1 MTDVLFCF
9 GDEYIYSNNLA
20 NWSSINSGQEIEII
34 GSQEK
39 LSAVRIDAIDYSKL
53 FTVLSESKIKF
64 DNSPPRDLVLDG
76 DTIDCYFRTYYTALL
91 NDITEKGS
99 GYKINETVSISKSA
113 YFDSTLD
120 KKEKALFKVASVD
133 SNGGILELN
142 LINKGKFCQNFNE
155 AELEGGSGKGAKAN
169 IILGKNNNK
178 ELKCFSVLETIQEGT
193 SLIVNLNEKIKDE
206 FISGEIYIN
215 RYRITLNKAI
225 GKSYSFQPFIVKVEK
240 TPFLNL
246 PLAKDNNIEQ
256 IYNQA
261 ILTIDS
267 KIKELSTSVK

>member
-1 MTDVLFCF
+1 MTDVLFSF
-9 GDEYIYSNNLA
+9 GDEYFYSNNLA
-20 NWSSINSGQEIEII
+20 NWSSISSGQEIEIM

-39 LSAVRIDAIDYSKL
+39 FSAVRINCIDYNKS
-53 FTVLSESKIKF
+53 FSVLSESRIKF
-64 DNSPPRDLVLDG
+64 DTTLKDLVLDG
-76 DTIDCYFRTYYTALL
+76 DTIDCYFTTYYVALV
-91 NDITEKGS
+91 NDVIEKGS
-99 GYKINETVSISKSA
+99 GYKVNEVVSLSSYS
-113 YFDSTLD
+113 YFENSLD
-120 KKEKALFKVASVD
+120 KKERALFKVASID

-142 LINKGKFCQNFNE
+142 LISKGKFCQEFNE
-155 AELEGGSGKGAKAN
+155 AEVEGGSGKGAKLSL
-169 IILGKNNNK
+169 ILGKNNNK
-178 ELKCFSVLETIQEGT
+178 ELRFFSVLDVKHEGSYIT
-193 SLIVNLNEKIKDE
+193 VDLNEKIKDS
-206 FISGEIYIN
+206 FLCGEIYIN

-225 GKSYSFQPFIVKVEK
+225 GKQYAAHPFIAKVEK